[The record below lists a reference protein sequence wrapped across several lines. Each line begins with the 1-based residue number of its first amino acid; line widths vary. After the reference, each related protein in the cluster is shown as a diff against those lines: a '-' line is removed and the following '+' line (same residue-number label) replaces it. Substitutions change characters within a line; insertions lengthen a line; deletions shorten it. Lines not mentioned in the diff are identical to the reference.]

1 MTPLTLRMKYAEK
14 ELAALGLNEYLPK
27 HVGIIMDGNGRWAK
41 QRMLPRSLGHRAAMN
56 KLRSTIRLSSDLS
69 IEALSLYAF
78 STENWSRPE
87 GEVNALFDLLV
98 EYFTREIDELYQ
110 NGVCVRILGDAA
122 AFPESVREAIQNA
135 TEKTRELTGLK
146 LNIAL
151 NYGSR
156 AELVRATKSLCEQ
169 VLRGE
174 LKVEEIDEDALFQ
187 SLYTAGLPQLDLL
200 IRTGGEKRLS
210 NFMLLQAAYAELY
223 FTEVYWPDFSEKKY
237 IEALKEFQRRDRRFG
252 AVK

>member
-1 MTPLTLRMKYAEK
+1 MKYTIK
-14 ELAALGLNEYLPK
+14 ELAALGLNADLPK

-56 KLRSTIRLSSDLS
+56 KLKSTIRLSSDLS

-87 GEVNALFDLLV
+87 GEINALFDLLV
-98 EYFTREIDELYQ
+98 EYFTREIDELYE
-110 NGVCVRILGDAA
+110 NGVCIRILGDTS
-122 AFPESVREAIQNA
+122 AFPPAVREAVKNA
-135 TEKTRELTGLK
+135 TEKTRELKGLK

-156 AELVRATKSLCEQ
+156 AELVRATQNLCEQ
-169 VLRGE
+169 VLEGE
-174 LKVEEIDEDALFQ
+174 RKATEIDEAALFE

-223 FTEVYWPDFSEKKY
+223 FTDAYWPDFSEKKY